1 MPVLTFDELGRLAD
15 ALRQPTVL
23 GEAGVLLGCLSAAW
37 ALTRLLRGY
46 APRPGSIWFGDRI
59 VDGVLFPA
67 LALALA
73 LMARWGLREI
83 LPLALFEV
91 AVPVLVSLLVIRL
104 VVRVLSRTYP
114 DSSAMRIFERWI
126 SWLVWI
132 GGVLWILG
140 VLPRLMGELDL
151 VHWNIGSISV
161 PLGNLIEG
169 LLSGAAVL
177 VLALWVSAALET
189 RLLAGATDNLSLRKM
204 AVKTLRALLLF
215 VGVLIAF
222 SAAGID
228 LTALGVLGGALG
240 VGIGLGLQKL
250 AANYVS
256 GFVILAE
263 RSVRIGDMVGVDGF
277 EGYVTDIS
285 TRYTRLRAL
294 DGREA
299 IVPNEMMVT
308 QRVVNNTLA
317 DPKVAQS
324 TSMRVAYDTD
334 LQALMPRLAQAVAAV
349 PRVLASPAPDV
360 QLTSFGADGLGLE
373 LTVIFWITDANLIV
387 DNARSDVNLAILRV
401 LDAQEIK
408 IPRA

>member
-1 MPVLTFDELGRLAD
+1 MPSLTVDELGRLAD
-15 ALRQPTVL
+15 ALTQPSAL
-23 GEAGVLLGCLSAAW
+23 GEAGALLGCLAGSW
-37 ALTRLLRGY
+37 LITRLLRGR
-46 APRPGSIWFGDRI
+46 AARPGSIWFGDRV
-59 VDGVLFPA
+59 VDGVFFPA

-73 LMARWGLREI
+73 LLARWALRDF
-83 LPLALFEV
+83 LPLALLDV
-91 AVPVLVSLLVIRL
+91 AVPLLVSLLVIRL
-104 VVRVLSRTYP
+104 TVRVLSRAYP
-114 DSSAMRIFERWI
+114 DSAAVRAVERWI

-132 GGVLWILG
+132 AGVLWILG
-140 VLPRLMGELDL
+140 LLPRFMAELDEI
-151 VHWNIGSISV
+151 HWKVGGTSV

-169 LLSGAAVL
+169 LVSGAVVL
-177 VLALWVSAALET
+177 VLALWISSALET
-189 RLLAGATDNLSLRKM
+189 RLLARATDNLSLRKM

-222 SAAGID
+222 SAAGIN

-240 VGIGLGLQKL
+240 VGIGMGLQKL

-299 IVPNEMMVT
+299 TVPNEMMVT

-324 TSMRVAYDTD
+324 TMVRVAYGTD
-334 LQALMPRLAQAVAAV
+334 VQALIPRLAEAVAAV
-349 PRVLASPAPDV
+349 PRVLAAPAPDV
-360 QLTSFGADGLGLE
+360 QLTSFGAGGMGLE
-373 LTVIFWITDANLIV
+373 LTIIFWITDANLVV
-387 DNARSDVNLAILRV
+387 DDVRSDVNLALLRV
-401 LDAQEIK
+401 LDAEGIK
-408 IPRA
+408 IPSL

>member
-1 MPVLTFDELGRLAD
+1 MTAPA
-15 ALRQPTVL
+15 L
-23 GEAGVLLGCLSAAW
+23 GELRRLVAALTQASVFGEAAALLACLLGAW
-37 ALTRLLRGY
+37 LLVRLLRG
-46 APRPGSIWFGDRI
+46 RPPHRGSIWFGDRI
-59 VDGVLFPA
+59 VDGVLFPT

-73 LMARWGLREI
+73 LLARWGLQEL
-83 LPLALFEV
+83 LPLALLDL
-91 AVPVLVSLLVIRL
+91 AVPLLVSLLVIRL
-104 VVRVLSRTYP
+104 TVRVLSRAYP
-114 DSSAMRIFERWI
+114 DSAAVRVVERWI

-140 VLPRLMGELDL
+140 VLPRLMAELDQ
-151 VHWNIGSISV
+151 VHWKIGSARV

-169 LLSGAAVL
+169 LFTGAIVL

-189 RLLAGATDNLSLRKM
+189 RLLARATENLSLRKM
-204 AVKTLRALLLF
+204 AVKSLRALLLF

-263 RSVRIGDMVGVDGF
+263 RSVRIGDMVSVDGF

-285 TRYTRLRAL
+285 TRYTRLRSL

-324 TSMRVAYDTD
+324 TVVRVAYETD
-334 LQALMPRLAQAVAAV
+334 LKALMPQLAEAVAAV
-349 PRVLASPAPDV
+349 PRVLAAPAPDV
-360 QLTSFGADGLGLE
+360 QLTSFGVDGLGLQ
-373 LTVIFWITDANLIV
+373 LTIIFWIADANLVV

-401 LDAQEIK
+401 LDAQGIT

>member
-1 MPVLTFDELGRLAD
+1 MTAPA
-15 ALRQPTVL
+15 L
-23 GEAGVLLGCLSAAW
+23 GELRRLVAALTQASVFGEAAALLACLLGAW
-37 ALTRLLRGY
+37 LLVRLLRGRP
-46 APRPGSIWFGDRI
+46 PRRGSIWFGDRI
-59 VDGVLFPA
+59 VDGVLFPT
-67 LALALA
+67 LALVLA
-73 LMARWGLREI
+73 LLARWGLQEL
-83 LPLALFEV
+83 LPLALLDL
-91 AVPVLVSLLVIRL
+91 ALPLLVSLLVIRL
-104 VVRVLSRTYP
+104 TVRVLSRAYP
-114 DSSAMRIFERWI
+114 DSAAVRVVERWI

-140 VLPRLMGELDL
+140 VLPRLMAELDQ
-151 VHWNIGSISV
+151 VHWKIGSARV

-169 LLSGAAVL
+169 LFTGAIVL

-189 RLLAGATDNLSLRKM
+189 RLLARATENLSLRKM
-204 AVKTLRALLLF
+204 AVKSLRALLLF

-263 RSVRIGDMVGVDGF
+263 RSVRIGDMVSVDGF

-285 TRYTRLRAL
+285 TRYTRLRSL

-324 TSMRVAYDTD
+324 TVVRVAYETD
-334 LQALMPRLAQAVAAV
+334 LKALMPQLAEAVAAV
-349 PRVLASPAPDV
+349 PRVLAAPAPDV
-360 QLTSFGADGLGLE
+360 QLTSFGDDGLGLQ
-373 LTVIFWITDANLIV
+373 LTIIFWIADANLVV

-401 LDAQEIK
+401 LDAQGIK